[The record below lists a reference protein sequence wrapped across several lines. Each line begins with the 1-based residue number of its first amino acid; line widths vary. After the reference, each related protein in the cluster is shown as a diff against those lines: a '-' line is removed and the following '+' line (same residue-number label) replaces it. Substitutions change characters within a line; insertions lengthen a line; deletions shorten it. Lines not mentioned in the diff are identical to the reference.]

1 MNLKSIFDRRNT
13 TSRIR
18 GERRA
23 EDTARIAE
31 GIQASKRIVLRV
43 HGTSM
48 LPWVR
53 PHDIAIIRRATLDDI
68 RCGDVV
74 LFRRNDHLFVHRV
87 VERRS
92 TVDGAQFVAKGDAHL
107 NSDGHVEESQ
117 LLGRVTRLYRNGR
130 RIDLETPRHLALG
143 VLIAQLSLYSRVW
156 YPFVRFAA
164 ILTRPG
170 RRIWRTE

>member
-1 MNLKSIFDRRNT
+1 MKLKSIFDRRNT
-13 TSRIR
+13 TSRVR

-23 EDTARIAE
+23 EDTARIVE
-31 GIQASKRIVLRV
+31 GIHACKRIALRV

-74 LFRRNDHLFVHRV
+74 LFRRNDRLFVHRI
-87 VERRS
+87 VEKRGS
-92 TVDGAQFVAKGDAHL
+92 LDATQFIAKGDAHR
-107 NSDGHVEESQ
+107 NSDGHVEESE
-117 LLGRVTRLYRNGR
+117 LLGRLVRLYRSGR
-130 RIDLETPRHLALG
+130 HIDLETPRHLALG
-143 VLIAQLSLYSRVW
+143 VLIAQLSQYSRAW

-170 RRIWRTE
+170 RRIWWTE